1 MAPDA
6 EVSPAEADAVADDDE
21 PADGD
26 GSADDDGEVKGDI
39 EGELDV
45 VGAAEL
51 EGNTPPS
58 VGLGAASSV
67 TTVPVSVPESAVH
80 PASSNAAVARIPSF
94 VTACFWGF
102 MVSPWLAEVFTG
114 AWAIVLVEMP
124 RY

>member
-21 PADGD
+21 PADVD
-26 GSADDDGEVKGDI
+26 GSGDDDGDEKADA
-39 EGELDV
+39 EGESDAVGTAALDGDSPPN
-45 VGAAEL
+45 VG
-51 EGNTPPS
+51 P
-58 VGLGAASSV
+58 GAASSV

-80 PASSNAAVARIPSF
+80 PASSRAAVVRIPSF
-94 VTACFWGF
+94 VRVCFWGF

-114 AWAIVLVEMP
+114 AWATVLVDTP